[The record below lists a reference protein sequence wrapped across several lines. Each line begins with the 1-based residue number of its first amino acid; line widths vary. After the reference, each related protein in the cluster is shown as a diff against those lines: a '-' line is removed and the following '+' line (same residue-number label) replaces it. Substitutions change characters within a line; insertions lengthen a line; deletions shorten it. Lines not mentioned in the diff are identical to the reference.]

1 MTCRM
6 ETPKQRRWSSL
17 QSGSARGA
25 GRRAILGRSRRDGAR
40 TTEQSPNPNIGWP
53 TTRLHLGTWRFARQ
67 SPPVVWRRSCDAND
81 MFQMKKMSG
90 CWVALAFTQRKIDVW

>member
-1 MTCRM
+1 MSKTTDQQEEDLKPVLDKDEQKEIFM
-6 ETPKQRRWSSL
+6 NWLK
-17 QSGSARGA
+17 
-25 GRRAILGRSRRDGAR
+25 AI
-40 TTEQSPNPNIGWP
+40 PNPNIGWP